1 MYDIITLNDMLI
13 SELQDIASTIKLDNV
28 KGLEKQ
34 ELIYKILEL
43 QAATSTEGDDDPS
56 KKKRGRP
63 RVVKA
68 KAAEKVEIK
77 KREPR
82 EPKPFVEGKTKEEEV
97 TEEPVVVSQHSQA
110 DFTNENVSSNEPAP
124 EVVEKPAIENI
135 APVERRP
142 NEPAAENENFQDR
155 RRPNRFERP
164 QAQYQELE
172 GIVSSEGVLEMMP
185 DGYGFLRS
193 SDYNYMSSPDDIYA
207 SPSQIKL
214 FGLKTGD
221 TVRGAIR
228 PPKEGEKYFAL
239 TKIDKING
247 REPADIRDR
256 VAFEHLTPL
265 FPDEKLNLAD
275 NSATYSTRIIDML
288 APIGKGQ
295 RGLIV
300 AQPKTGKTILLKE
313 IAKKKD

>member
-82 EPKPFVEGKTKEEEV
+82 EPKLFVEGKTKEEEV
-97 TEEPVVVSQHSQA
+97 TEEPVIVSQHSQA

-193 SDYNYMSSPDDIYA
+193 SDYTICHLQMIFMHHP
-207 SPSQIKL
+207 
-214 FGLKTGD
+214 LK
-221 TVRGAIR
+221 
-228 PPKEGEKYFAL
+228 
-239 TKIDKING
+239 
-247 REPADIRDR
+247 
-256 VAFEHLTPL
+256 
-265 FPDEKLNLAD
+265 
-275 NSATYSTRIIDML
+275 
-288 APIGKGQ
+288 
-295 RGLIV
+295 
-300 AQPKTGKTILLKE
+300 
-313 IAKKKD
+313 